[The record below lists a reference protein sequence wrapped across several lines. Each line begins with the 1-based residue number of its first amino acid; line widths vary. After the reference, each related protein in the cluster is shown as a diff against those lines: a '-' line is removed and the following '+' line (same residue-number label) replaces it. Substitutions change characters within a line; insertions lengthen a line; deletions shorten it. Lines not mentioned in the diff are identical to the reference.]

1 MFITSNNKKK
11 KFFSGDKLPAS
22 PESAKWQQKRHNM
35 SPEQK
40 DAQREKRRDKRQ
52 NMSPEQKDMQ
62 KEKDNM
68 RKKTCEQNWK
78 NDTIGNKNT

>member
-1 MFITSNNKKK
+1 
-11 KFFSGDKLPAS
+11 
-22 PESAKWQQKRHNM
+22 M

-40 DAQREKRRDKRQ
+40 DAQMEKRQDKRQ

-68 RKKTCEQNWK
+68 RKKTCEKNWK
-78 NDTIGNKNT
+78 NDTIGNKNK

>member
-1 MFITSNNKKK
+1 MFITSNKKK
-11 KFFSGDKLPAS
+11 KNSFQVITY
-22 PESAKWQQKRHNM
+22 QQVLNQRNGNKKRHNM

-40 DAQREKRRDKRQ
+40 DAQREKRQYKRK

-78 NDTIGNKNT
+78 NDTIGNKNK

>member
-1 MFITSNNKKK
+1 
-11 KFFSGDKLPAS
+11 
-22 PESAKWQQKRHNM
+22 M